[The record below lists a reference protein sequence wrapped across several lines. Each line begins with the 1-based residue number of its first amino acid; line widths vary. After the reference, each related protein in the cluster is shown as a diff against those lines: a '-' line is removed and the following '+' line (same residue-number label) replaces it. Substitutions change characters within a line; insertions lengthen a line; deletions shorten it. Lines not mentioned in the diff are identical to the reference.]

1 MMKVNAI
8 YFIHMLS
15 ECINLIWSNDISSI
29 IKLKPTQICPAK
41 EISSPLLRF
50 QPKSVELFQ
59 NNNVIAVT
67 TELSR

>member
-1 MMKVNAI
+1 M
-8 YFIHMLS
+8 
-15 ECINLIWSNDISSI
+15 SSS
-29 IKLKPTQICPAK
+29 PAK
-41 EISSPLLRF
+41 EITSPLLRF